1 MSRPS
6 HGKINAQD
14 LVDFSHLIPEDE
26 PLAQVANPVKQNL
39 VTIEQTSRCQLVG
52 RIRKDLSN
60 ENGIVMWCVAD
71 NLRKGAALNVVQ
83 IAEELLKRDI
93 LKLASK
99 HRL

>member
-26 PLAQVANPVKQNL
+26 PLAQVVNPVKQNS
-39 VTIEQTSRCQLVG
+39 VTIEQTSRCQFVG

-71 NLRKGAALNVVQ
+71 KIFISSCSSIIPIRG
-83 IAEELLKRDI
+83 
-93 LKLASK
+93 
-99 HRL
+99 